1 MVNIHFAKVFAC
13 VARTF
18 AKVNYQHFWFY
29 QHYSLPLHSIKHLSP
44 INLLPFTL

>member
-18 AKVNYQHFWFY
+18 GKVE
-29 QHYSLPLHSIKHLSP
+29 SP
-44 INLLPFTL
+44 S